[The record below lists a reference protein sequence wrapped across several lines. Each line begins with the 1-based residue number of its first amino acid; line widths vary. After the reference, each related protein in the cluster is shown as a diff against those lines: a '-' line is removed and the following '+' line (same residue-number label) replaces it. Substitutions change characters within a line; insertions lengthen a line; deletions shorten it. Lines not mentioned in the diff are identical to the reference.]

1 MQPGIII
8 SMFRNILIPVD
19 FQLNTEMAVKKAL
32 EFSDPAQTVIHLFH
46 VQKPPLPWKSGWATE
61 MFYREVKERIPYQL
75 NQWTELIRNSYP
87 DIKVITSIEY
97 GMGIQKSIIKKAK
110 NIKPELIIIGKHSY
124 HNKFTFLNTVFPNR
138 IAKLTG
144 CPVLTFKPGSAYT
157 TIRSIV
163 VPVGPEI
170 PRRKVDLIVSLKEK
184 FRITIHLV
192 TVINKKQNQNKFS
205 AYSLLETY
213 RVLKDYVQCPL
224 NHEVLHGENIAKSAF
239 DYAKSIKA
247 DILLVEP
254 ESETK
259 LSSFPQKHINDE
271 LKPNSKLQIL
281 AVQS

>member
-1 MQPGIII
+1 
-8 SMFRNILIPVD
+8 
-19 FQLNTEMAVKKAL
+19 MAVKKAL
-32 EFSDPAQTVIHLFH
+32 ELSDPAQTVIHLFH
-46 VQKPPLPWKSGWATE
+46 VQKPPLPWSSFWGNE
-61 MFYREVKERIPYQL
+61 MFHSDIIEKIPYQL
-75 NQWTELIRNSYP
+75 SQWKNLIRDCYP
-87 DIKVITSIEY
+87 DMKVVASREY
-97 GMGIQKSIIKKAK
+97 SMKIQKSIIEKAK
-110 NIKPELIIIGKHSY
+110 LIKPELIIIGKHSH
-124 HNKFTFLNTVFPNR
+124 HNWFAFLNTVFPNR
-138 IAKLTG
+138 IAKATG
-144 CPVLTFKPGSAYT
+144 CPVLTFKPGSIYT
-157 TIRSIV
+157 KIRSIV

-192 TVINKKQNQNKFS
+192 TVVNKKQNQNQFS

-213 RVLKDYVQCPL
+213 RFLRDFVQCPL
-224 NHEVLHGENIAKSAF
+224 NHEVLHGENVAKSAF

-247 DILLVEP
+247 DMLLVEP

>member
-1 MQPGIII
+1 
-8 SMFRNILIPVD
+8 MFRNIFIPVD
-19 FQLNTEMAVKKAL
+19 FQLNTELAVKKAL
-32 EFSDPAQTVIHLFH
+32 ELSDPGQTVIHLFH
-46 VQKPPLPWKSGWATE
+46 VQKPPLPWSSLWGNE
-61 MFYREVKERIPYQL
+61 MFHTDTSQKIPYQL
-75 NQWTELIRNSYP
+75 SQWKDLICDCYP
-87 DIKVITSIEY
+87 EMKVIASIEY
-97 GMGIQKSIIKKAK
+97 SMKIQKSIIEKAK
-110 NIKPELIIIGKHSY
+110 VIKPDLIIIGKHSY
-124 HNKFTFLNTVFPNR
+124 HNRFTFLNTVFPNK
-138 IAKLTG
+138 IAKATD
-144 CPVLTFKPGSAYT
+144 CPVLTFKPGSIYT
-157 TIRSIV
+157 KIKSIV

-184 FRITIHLV
+184 YRITIHLV

-213 RVLKDYVQCPL
+213 RFLKDFVQCPL
-224 NHEVLHGENIAKSAF
+224 NHEVLHGENVAKSAF

-247 DILLVEP
+247 DMLLVEP